1 MNNKKEK
8 FARFGIATKG
18 FVYCL
23 IGGLT
28 AMAAFGAGGKK
39 TGSSGALEYLASQTY
54 GQVLLIITAMGLI
67 SFVFWRFYQTFADP
81 EDKGNDAK
89 GIFRRIGYFSSGVF
103 YGFLSYTAI
112 NTVAGASSGSGGS
125 KASLI
130 NTLLSESYGQIMVG
144 ILGVIF
150 LGKAG
155 YQFYRAYSGKFK
167 DKVKEASLGKRA
179 RELVLKSGQVGYTAR
194 GVVIA
199 IISFLTFKAAFS
211 ANSSQAGGT
220 EEALSFIQNEFG
232 AIVLAVVAIGLL
244 AYGVFMFIKAKYREM
259 AGI

>member
-39 TGSSGALEYLASQTY
+39 TGSSGALEFLSSQTY
-54 GQVLLIITAMGLI
+54 GQILLVITALGLLG
-67 SFVFWRFYQTFADP
+67 FVFWRLYQTFADP

-89 GIFRRIGYFSSGVF
+89 GIFRRMGYFSSGVF
-103 YGFLSYTAI
+103 YGLLTYTAI
-112 NTVAGASSGSGGS
+112 KTVAGSGSDSGGG
-125 KASLI
+125 KESLV
-130 NTLLSESYGQIMVG
+130 NTLLSESYGQILVG

-150 LGKAG
+150 LCKAG
-155 YQFYRAYSGKFK
+155 YQLYRAYSGKFK
-167 DKVKEASLGKRA
+167 NKVNESGLGRKA
-179 RELVLKSGQVGYTAR
+179 RELVLKSGQIGYTAR
-194 GVVIA
+194 GVVIG

-211 ANSSQAGGT
+211 ANSNQAGGT
-220 EEALSFIQNEFG
+220 EDAFGFIQNEFG

-244 AYGVFMFIKAKYREM
+244 AYGVFMFIKAKYRKM
-259 AGI
+259 SGI